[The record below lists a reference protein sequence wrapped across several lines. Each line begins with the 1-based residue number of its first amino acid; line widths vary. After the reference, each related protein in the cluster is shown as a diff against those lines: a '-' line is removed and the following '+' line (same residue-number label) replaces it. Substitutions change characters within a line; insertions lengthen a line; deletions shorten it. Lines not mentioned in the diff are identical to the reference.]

1 MKKFIFLVAL
11 LLLVQYGFS
20 LTKGE
25 QRAADS
31 LKRIFAKSTEKEK
44 VSILANLSLCYS
56 YEDSVLSTAY
66 SRQAI
71 ALAEK
76 LGNYHCEIIAHFY
89 LSMFY
94 SNHFNRP
101 KELNQL
107 LIVLDIAKKH
117 HDNEEIAK
125 TFGEIG
131 RCYMLM
137 NNFNEALNYQQKALE
152 LFTQLDNK
160 TGIAKSIH
168 RMGTI
173 YLQKEQYRVA
183 LLYFEKALQLH
194 QKNKN
199 SGDIAKAYYHIGFCY
214 YEISD
219 YDKAI
224 ASFFQCLPLYIKIP
238 EWANVWNTYDMLAST
253 YQKMKN
259 YPKALDFYFKGLE
272 VKKRYSVYLAF
283 AYSYNNLGAV
293 YNETGKYDLAL
304 QYSMKSLKIKEKYGE
319 KKDIANSLE
328 YIGRIYKNKGFYEK
342 ATDYSNRA
350 LQLYH
355 EIQYKE
361 GMIAAIENL
370 GDVAIK
376 AKKYSEALKKY
387 TEALLLANTLKIPDK
402 IRDMHFKLSEI
413 YSSTGNNKEAL
424 AHYRLADQMNDSIFS
439 RESQDKIAELQIR
452 YNVEDKDKANLLLA
466 QQLQIQ
472 KNRKILFLISG
483 LASFVILLLLIVVYR
498 IKSRALKAK
507 YIAEREIHRLE
518 KERIRLTLDA
528 QNRKLTTAELHLME
542 KNKTLTDIKAALDP
556 AIVNDRTAYHK
567 LLSYINSSNHF
578 DEEWDNFTLHFEEVH
593 PGFFTR
599 LNEFSSHHLTK
610 EDLLYCAYVRMHL
623 NSKDIARIR
632 HILPRSVKQH
642 LRRLKTKLH
651 LSYEEKLADFLNAL

>member
-1 MKKFIFLVAL
+1 MKKCIFLVAL

-31 LKRIFAKSTEKEK
+31 LKRILVKSTEKEK
-44 VSILANLSLCYS
+44 VTILANLSLCYS
-56 YEDSVLSTAY
+56 YEDSALSTVY

-76 LGNYHCEIIAHFY
+76 LRDYHCEIIAHFY
-89 LSMFY
+89 LSVFY

-152 LFTQLDNK
+152 LFTRLDNK
-160 TGIAKSIH
+160 TGVAKTIH
-168 RMGTI
+168 RMGTV

-199 SGDIAKAYYHIGFCY
+199 SSDIAKAYYHIGFCY

-224 ASFFQCLPLYIKIP
+224 AFFFQCLPLYIKIP

-370 GDVAIK
+370 GDVAIR

-402 IRDMHFKLSEI
+402 IRDIHFKLSEI

-439 RESQDKIAELQIR
+439 RESQDKIAELQIC
-452 YNVEDKDKANLLLA
+452 YDTENKDKANLLLA

-472 KNRKILFLISG
+472 KNRKILFLVSG
-483 LASFVILLLLIVVYR
+483 LASLVILLLVIVVYR

-507 YIAEREIHRLE
+507 YVAEEKIHRLE
-518 KERIRLTLDA
+518 KEKIRLALDA
-528 QNRKLTTAELHLME
+528 QNRKLTAAELHLME

-556 AIVNDRTAYHK
+556 VTVNDRSVYHK

-578 DEEWDNFTLHFEEVH
+578 DEEWDKFTLHFEEVH

-599 LNEFSSHHLTK
+599 LNEISSHHLTK

-623 NSKDIARIR
+623 NSKDIARVR

-642 LRRLKTKLH
+642 LRRLKSKLH
-651 LSYEEKLADFLNAL
+651 LSHEEKLADFLNSL